1 MPSTTPAR
9 GSSRE
14 KLLDAAAELISQHG
28 VQDLTLE
35 GVAAAAGVTKGGL
48 IYHFKTKD
56 ELLGAFVERLMGQLD
71 QRQRAKAAKRGDTKS
86 ALLLALVDETFDM
99 PRGEKQL
106 LTQMLSAA
114 STHHHLL
121 GPVRQLFDTVYGG
134 LDDGSAE
141 AGMALVIATALDG
154 ITLLELLDFHHF
166 TKRQRTTMRE
176 ALHKLAAQLG

>member
-1 MPSTTPAR
+1 MPNTTPAR

-28 VQDLTLE
+28 VQALTLE

-121 GPVRQLFDTVYGG
+121 GPVSERPRIFQVMGARAFD
-134 LDDGSAE
+134 
-141 AGMALVIATALDG
+141 
-154 ITLLELLDFHHF
+154 
-166 TKRQRTTMRE
+166 RE
-176 ALHKLAAQLG
+176 RVGHRLLAADPKKGAAQF